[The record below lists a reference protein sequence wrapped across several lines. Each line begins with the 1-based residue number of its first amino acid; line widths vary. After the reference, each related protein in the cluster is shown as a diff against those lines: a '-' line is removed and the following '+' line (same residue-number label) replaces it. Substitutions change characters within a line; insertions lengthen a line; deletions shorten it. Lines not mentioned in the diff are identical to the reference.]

1 MGMDDDL
8 VRSSTK
14 FSGEIDFRRMANP
27 RKGLGFLHSVI
38 ASGGSGAVLS
48 SRFVRRN
55 ESQQAST
62 EILLCRLT
70 SQPHPS
76 LLVKSLEGS
85 KLGADRQYLTDE
97 LCLAS
102 AEYGLQIIGTQ
113 KRGSKA
119 SAFPFTFKKPAKQG
133 QIEIPTSG
141 PRQARIAVRH
151 LRGSSAKASTT
162 MVAMNAALHDNT
174 APSFVVI
181 QGDTVSFAI

>member
-1 MGMDDDL
+1 
-8 VRSSTK
+8 
-14 FSGEIDFRRMANP
+14 MANP
-27 RKGLGFLHSVI
+27 RNGLGFLHSVI
-38 ASGGSGAVLS
+38 ASGASGVVLS

-55 ESQQAST
+55 ESQLAST

-76 LLVKSLEGS
+76 LLEKSLEGS
-85 KLGADRQYLTDE
+85 KLGSDRQYLTDE

-102 AEYGLQIIGTQ
+102 AEYGLQVIGTQ

-119 SAFPFTFKKPAKQG
+119 SAFPFTFKKPAKQD
-133 QIEIPTSG
+133 QIENPTSG

-162 MVAMNAALHDNT
+162 MLAMAHKEPGERRPVMLTQYSLPRGIDARQPYLLDSTWYN
-174 APSFVVI
+174 VEI
-181 QGDTVSFAI
+181 

>member
-27 RKGLGFLHSVI
+27 KKGLGFLHSII

-85 KLGADRQYLTDE
+85 KLGADRQYPTDE

-102 AEYGLQIIGTQ
+102 AEYGLQLIGTQ

-133 QIEIPTSG
+133 QI
-141 PRQARIAVRH
+141 
-151 LRGSSAKASTT
+151 
-162 MVAMNAALHDNT
+162 
-174 APSFVVI
+174 
-181 QGDTVSFAI
+181 